1 MKRILLVEDEAHIV
15 RLMTMALEH
24 AGYAVDSAGNGVEAL
39 TYLQDQHPDIMLTDI
54 DMPRMTGQE
63 LCMRLNADMPERD
76 FLIVVITART
86 EVEHREWSRVIPN
99 LEFLEKPVSVRK
111 LVSRLDEYFADEA
124 ISGDVCSGR

>member
-24 AGYAVDSAGNGVEAL
+24 AGYAVDSAGNGEEAL
-39 TYLQDQHPDIMLTDI
+39 KCLEDQHPDILMTDI

-63 LCMRLNADMPERD
+63 LCTRLNAELPERE
-76 FLIVVITART
+76 FLIIVITART

-99 LEFLEKPVSVRK
+99 LEFLEKPISVRK
-111 LVSRLDEYFADEA
+111 LVARLDEYFADTVVSEDC
-124 ISGDVCSGR
+124 ISG